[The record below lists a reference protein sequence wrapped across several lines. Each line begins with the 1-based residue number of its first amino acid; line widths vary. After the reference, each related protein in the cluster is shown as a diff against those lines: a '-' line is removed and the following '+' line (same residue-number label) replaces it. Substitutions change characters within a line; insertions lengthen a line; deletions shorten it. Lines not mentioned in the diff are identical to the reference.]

1 MRNEVLKI
9 QERQINRYLRLSIS
23 KRRDELYLCAM
34 QMIKIIG
41 VLLGFIVTIQ
51 LQAQDKPSKYTTDSM
66 KVEGICEMCKTR
78 IEETVNLSKGV
89 KTSSWDKASGMLIVT
104 YKTKKTN
111 MDQIATNL
119 NKVGHDTE
127 RSKASQKEYDGLHSC
142 CRYREDAVH

>member
-1 MRNEVLKI
+1 M
-9 QERQINRYLRLSIS
+9 
-23 KRRDELYLCAM
+23 
-34 QMIKIIG
+34 
-41 VLLGFIVTIQ
+41 LGFIVTIQ